1 MTTRLM
7 LDFESLSLR
16 ENAVLLAIG
25 ACTFD
30 PATGDIG
37 AEFYAAIDPRTQF
50 GRDISA
56 STVLWWMEQGDA
68 ARAKIT
74 DAIKAA
80 DQVEAGLPD
89 DMDEAARAEVEAN
102 SAFSIQ
108 NVARGLL
115 VWIGTLGD
123 DVEVWSNGA
132 VDHAWFNSMFEYSGY
147 KNPVPFWKQRD
158 YRTLKALFPEIKRE
172 PWGQMHNALDD
183 AIGQAKHACLLLT
196 ALDRTTVAWPK
207 QECPVTGAIT
217 DVDPADMGS

>member
-1 MTTRLM
+1 MTTRIM
-7 LDFESLSLR
+7 LDFETLSLK

-68 ARAKIT
+68 ARGKIT

-80 DQVEAGLPD
+80 DWVESGLPD
-89 DMDEAARAEVEAN
+89 DMDELTQAETEAN
-102 SAFSIQ
+102 AAFSLQ
-108 NVARGLL
+108 NVARGLM

-123 DVEVWSNGA
+123 DIEVWSNGA

-147 KNPVPFWKQRD
+147 KNPIPFWKQRD

-172 PWGQMHNALDD
+172 EYGVAHNALDD
-183 AIGQAKHACLLLT
+183 AIGQAKHACVLLQHVTRAVDDIRFDEDLN
-196 ALDRTTVAWPK
+196 LDAGN
-207 QECPVTGAIT
+207 E
-217 DVDPADMGS
+217 